1 MPQLDVGT
9 FPSQIFWILIGFLA
23 IYMFVSRVVTPSIEE
38 TFENR
43 ISHIDSLV
51 NTATQLKIEAKKL
64 ENESFIALE
73 NAEIDSSSAESK
85 LLTSFREQSIKE
97 KNMLFEMF
105 SRKSIKESM
114 KLSESVDRVFNEI
127 SGNIDNIMDAAMK
140 SVSCS
145 IKDDDRGGSA

>member
-9 FPSQIFWILIGFLA
+9 FPSQIFWILLGFLA
-23 IYMFVSRVVTPSIEE
+23 IYMFVSKVVTPSIEE

-51 NTATQLKIEAKKL
+51 NTANQLKSEVKKL

-73 NAEIDSSSAESK
+73 NAEIDSSAAESK
-85 LLTSFREQSIKE
+85 LLASFREQSIKE
-97 KNMLFEMF
+97 KNTLFEMF
-105 SRKSIKESM
+105 SKKSIKESM
-114 KLSESVDRVFNEI
+114 KLSESVDKVFKEI
-127 SGNIDNIMDAAMK
+127 SGNIDNILDTAMK

-145 IKDDDRGGSA
+145 IKESGKGGSA